1 MDMLSRCFTASLLL
15 VAIASTAFAQQPASR
30 ESLLTGRTASQPVL
44 DAIEVYLDRKE
55 KKIVGGRPAKAGQF
69 PWQVALLVVRV
80 PDAYDA
86 HFCGGS
92 VHTERW
98 IVTAAHCVHDTEA
111 ADIAIVAG
119 THRLNA
125 EAPERIAVSRILVH
139 EDYDDE
145 TYDNDIALLELEKP
159 LALGDRIRVIPLL
172 GTGDE
177 PTTLKP
183 GALLT
188 VSGWGRTQQDGEG
201 TSALQYVDIPFVE
214 RKTCNRALAYDGA
227 VTERMI
233 CAGVAAGGK
242 DSCQGDSGGPL
253 AANTGS
259 QPRLAGVVSWG
270 EGCAQANK
278 VGVYTRVSQFT
289 GWVSTC
295 TTDTARCKAK
305 HR

>member
-1 MDMLSRCFTASLLL
+1 MDMFSRCLTASLLL
-15 VAIASTAFAQQPASR
+15 AASASTAFAQQPASR

-44 DAIEVYLDRKE
+44 DAIEVYLDKKE
-55 KKIVGGRPAKAGQF
+55 KKIVGGKPARAGQF
-69 PWQVALLVVRV
+69 PWQVALLVARV

-92 VHTERW
+92 VHAERW
-98 IVTAAHCVHDTEA
+98 IVTAAHCVNDTEA
-111 ADIAIVAG
+111 ADVAVVAG
-119 THRLNA
+119 THLLD
-125 EAPERIAVSRILVH
+125 EQAPARIAVSRILVH
-139 EDYDDE
+139 EGYDDE

-159 LALGDRIRVIPLL
+159 LVLGDRIRIIPLL
-172 GTGDE
+172 AAADE
-177 PTTLKP
+177 PSTLKP

-201 TSALQYVDIPFVE
+201 TPALQYVDIPSVE

-233 CAGVAAGGK
+233 CAGVAVGGK

-253 AANTGS
+253 AANAATR
-259 QPRLAGVVSWG
+259 PRLAGVVSWG
-270 EGCAQANK
+270 EGCAQAGK

-295 TTDTARCKAK
+295 TTDVARCQAK
-305 HR
+305 SR

>member
-1 MDMLSRCFTASLLL
+1 MDMLSRCLTTSLLL
-15 VAIASTAFAQQPASR
+15 AASASIAFAQQPASR
-30 ESLLTGRTASQPVL
+30 ESLLSGQTASKPVL
-44 DAIEVYLDRKE
+44 DAIDVYLNYKE
-55 KKIVGGRPAKAGQF
+55 KKIVGGKPAKAGQF
-69 PWQVALLVVRV
+69 PWQVALLVARV
-80 PDAYDA
+80 PDAYRA

-92 VHTERW
+92 VHAERW
-98 IVTAAHCVHDTEA
+98 IVTAAHCVNDTDA
-111 ADIAIVAG
+111 ADIAIIAG
-119 THRLNA
+119 THELKDSS
-125 EAPERIAVSRILVH
+125 ERVAVSRVLVH

-145 TYDNDIALLELEKP
+145 SYDNDIALLELEKP
-159 LALGDRIRVIPLL
+159 LSLGERIRILPLL
-172 GTGDE
+172 GTADE
-177 PTTLKP
+177 SQALKP

-201 TSALQYVDIPFVE
+201 TSALQYVNIPFVQ

-253 AANTGS
+253 AANATGA

-270 EGCAQANK
+270 EGCARPDK

-295 TTDTARCKAK
+295 MADPAACKAK
-305 HR
+305 R